1 MKMAQFRNIIVHDY
15 ARLDAEIIWG
25 ILKRD
30 LGDLKHFML
39 TIKNYWVLAN
49 GATVAVIFFRF
60 MFYVNTNRY
69 GEPAGRLAPGGAC
82 GPYGYRRLRRGPDRL
97 RGGLEGSGNGT
108 G

>member
-39 TIKNYWVLAN
+39 TIKKLL
-49 GATVAVIFFRF
+49 GI
-60 MFYVNTNRY
+60 
-69 GEPAGRLAPGGAC
+69 
-82 GPYGYRRLRRGPDRL
+82 
-97 RGGLEGSGNGT
+97 S
-108 G
+108 